1 MRLER
6 PLIGC
11 TQSQNH
17 TPQAGHGPI
26 LFPPEQRPHNTEGE
40 DFNLLDQ
47 ARGHALQVAK
57 ELGRGL
63 LGGMSIS
70 VTDEQGV
77 VVFETQIPEKE

>member
-1 MRLER
+1 MAQYFFHLSNGLTLED
-6 PLIGC
+6 
-11 TQSQNH
+11 
-17 TPQAGHGPI
+17 
-26 LFPPEQRPHNTEGE
+26 TEGE